1 MKTMRTLQMRTTISI
16 MSYWGKFSILFAVLF
31 AVISACEAPKEIGL
45 PPSVVLSVIYTD
57 TLTVKTSTVL
67 LDSVRTSTA
76 SQMLAGSYNDPQ
88 FGKVSANSY
97 FEYGGVLN
105 LDNNKVYQY
114 DSVAL
119 SMTYSYIQGDT
130 TQPFTL
136 NVHRLKDTLDNKT
149 YYNYSSVAYD
159 PKPFVSATFRPAPS
173 QNNTVRVALPEA
185 YGRSIFGSYAAG
197 VTTLQQFVS
206 RFKGFALIPN
216 ANNKAIIGFP
226 AVGIQ
231 VQLYYHEFGSPLQS
245 GVAIRPTNRRF
256 NQVQSQKSGTVLA
269 NLKPLKP
276 ISSQQLGGY
285 SYVQDA
291 LGIVTKIE
299 IPNLKNLSKDGPI
312 AFNRAELFIK
322 PDLNFPPN
330 GIFRIP
336 ELVLAETDE
345 TNRVLRSKGDLE
357 LLLSD
362 DAAVYSGQISPQI
375 SQFSARFQQYDF
387 VLTNYLEAINSGF
400 KKSKGLL
407 LMPLDLNEFASLGA
421 APTKFTPYLNSKVS
435 RLIIQPNAENMKLV
449 VFYTKAK

>member
-1 MKTMRTLQMRTTISI
+1 MKTMKTLQMPTTIST
-16 MSYWGKFSILFAVLF
+16 MSYWGRFSILFAVIF
-31 AVISACEAPKEIGL
+31 VVISACEAPKEIGL

-206 RFKGFALIPN
+206 
-216 ANNKAIIGFP
+216 
-226 AVGIQ
+226 
-231 VQLYYHEFGSPLQS
+231 
-245 GVAIRPTNRRF
+245 
-256 NQVQSQKSGTVLA
+256 
-269 NLKPLKP
+269 
-276 ISSQQLGGY
+276 SS
-285 SYVQDA
+285 
-291 LGIVTKIE
+291 
-299 IPNLKNLSKDGPI
+299 
-312 AFNRAELFIK
+312 
-322 PDLNFPPN
+322 
-330 GIFRIP
+330 
-336 ELVLAETDE
+336 
-345 TNRVLRSKGDLE
+345 RVLH
-357 LLLSD
+357 
-362 DAAVYSGQISPQI
+362 
-375 SQFSARFQQYDF
+375 
-387 VLTNYLEAINSGF
+387 
-400 KKSKGLL
+400 
-407 LMPLDLNEFASLGA
+407 
-421 APTKFTPYLNSKVS
+421 
-435 RLIIQPNAENMKLV
+435 
-449 VFYTKAK
+449 